1 MEAFLKN
8 NPDIDV
14 VFAHND
20 DEGLGAIEAIEAA
33 GKVPGKDIKIVTID
47 AVKDGMTALSNG
59 KINYIVECSP
69 MLGDQLMD
77 LAKKVIAGE
86 SVPERVVTEE
96 TTFTQEQAK
105 QVLAS
110 RPY

>member
-1 MEAFLKN
+1 M
-8 NPDIDV
+8 

-33 GKVPGKDIKIVTID
+33 GKVPGKDIKIITID
-47 AVKDGMTALSNG
+47 AVKDGMTGAEQTARSTT
-59 KINYIVECSP
+59 SSSAAR
-69 MLGDQLMD
+69 MLGDQLME
-77 LAKKVIAGE
+77 LAKKVVAGE